1 MDYARLL
8 LLVWRYY
15 RLEPG
20 QVPDGDLVP
29 MLQELQAL
37 QRVIAAVSADLAA
50 EAETRS
56 LYLR

>member
-1 MDYARLL
+1 MEITEFSEDLSGVSA
-8 LLVWRYY
+8 
-15 RLEPG
+15 G

-56 LYLR
+56 LHLR

>member
-1 MDYARLL
+1 MEITEITEFSEDLSGVSA
-8 LLVWRYY
+8 
-15 RLEPG
+15 G